1 MKDQSLRVLMVEDS
15 ENDELL
21 IIRELKKGG
30 YNPVYERVETAA
42 AMKKALKE
50 KQWDIILCDYKMPT
64 FDGPSAIA
72 LLKEANINI
81 PLIVVTGAIGEE
93 TAVKCMHLGA
103 QDYIMKDNL
112 SRLCPAIDREL
123 KEAEV
128 RNKQKQAEDA
138 LRESERKYHNLYH
151 YAYVGLFETS
161 MEEAKIIACNQCYCD
176 LAGFPNVESAIGM
189 DILQLYVNPD
199 DREEVKKILRTQG
212 YTTNHLLQLKN
223 RLTDKVFWVEFSAR
237 VNPSRN
243 IIEGSLIDVT
253 ERKQAEQMLKESER
267 HLDQVLQFFPDPM
280 LVIDRHGKV
289 TTWNRHMEDLT
300 GVKAENMLGKGDY
313 EYALPFYGERRPI
326 LIDLAMEPNDK
337 IEGRYDVIRRHN
349 NTISGEAY
357 MPHLG
362 TGNTFISGR
371 AEALYNSQGEII
383 GAIES
388 IRDITERKQAQ
399 EALEQSEKRY
409 RELSIIDNLTQL
421 YNSMHFY
428 QQLKM
433 EIDRANRYKQPL
445 TLLLLD
451 LDDFKQL
458 NDAYGHIE
466 GDLVL
471 SRVGQV
477 IKRCMRQ
484 TDSAYRYGGE
494 EFTILLPMST
504 GEDGAVMAE
513 RIRTEFKKE
522 IFPPVSGKE
531 DIHMT
536 VSIGLAQYK
545 PQEEMKA
552 FVHRVDQLMYQA
564 KKNGKD
570 RVCSES

>member
-1 MKDQSLRVLMVEDS
+1 M
-15 ENDELL
+15 LL
-21 IIRELKKGG
+21 NARQIQRAFGG
-30 YNPVYERVETAA
+30 EP
-42 AMKKALKE
+42 
-50 KQWDIILCDYKMPT
+50 IILL
-64 FDGPSAIA
+64 AI
-72 LLKEANINI
+72 
-81 PLIVVTGAIGEE
+81 
-93 TAVKCMHLGA
+93 
-103 QDYIMKDNL
+103 
-112 SRLCPAIDREL
+112 
-123 KEAEV
+123 
-128 RNKQKQAEDA
+128 ED
-138 LRESERKYHNLYH
+138 
-151 YAYVGLFETS
+151 
-161 MEEAKIIACNQCYCD
+161 I
-176 LAGFPNVESAIGM
+176 
-189 DILQLYVNPD
+189 
-199 DREEVKKILRTQG
+199 
-212 YTTNHLLQLKN
+212 
-223 RLTDKVFWVEFSAR
+223 
-237 VNPSRN
+237 
-243 IIEGSLIDVT
+243 T
-253 ERKQAEQMLKESER
+253 ERKEVEQMLKESER

-421 YNSMHFY
+421 YNSRHFY

-545 PQEEMKA
+545 PKEEMKA
-552 FVHRVDQLMYQA
+552 FVHRVDQLMYKG

>member
-1 MKDQSLRVLMVEDS
+1 MKDQSKTKQTLIQKRVHLNEASEYAENIINTVREPLIVLDQDLRVVTASRSFYEFFKVKPEETEGQLIYNLG
-15 ENDELL
+15 ND
-21 IIRELKKGG
+21 
-30 YNPVYERVETAA
+30 
-42 AMKKALKE
+42 
-50 KQWDIILCDYKMPT
+50 QWDIPKLRELLETILPQKTT
-64 FDGPSAIA
+64 FDNYEVEHYFATIGRRIMLLNARQIQRALGKERVILLAI
-72 LLKEANINI
+72 
-81 PLIVVTGAIGEE
+81 
-93 TAVKCMHLGA
+93 
-103 QDYIMKDNL
+103 
-112 SRLCPAIDREL
+112 
-123 KEAEV
+123 
-128 RNKQKQAEDA
+128 ED
-138 LRESERKYHNLYH
+138 
-151 YAYVGLFETS
+151 
-161 MEEAKIIACNQCYCD
+161 I
-176 LAGFPNVESAIGM
+176 
-189 DILQLYVNPD
+189 
-199 DREEVKKILRTQG
+199 
-212 YTTNHLLQLKN
+212 
-223 RLTDKVFWVEFSAR
+223 
-237 VNPSRN
+237 
-243 IIEGSLIDVT
+243 T
-253 ERKQAEQMLKESER
+253 ERKEAEQMLKESER

-289 TTWNRHMEDLT
+289 TTWNRDMEDLT

-471 SRVGQV
+471 SRVGQM